1 MQDTPLF
8 ALLVIDSVSCAY
20 VLQPI
25 VVRTHMKQCLLLV
38 LHICIVHS
46 LHTSIESEKFK
57 DLHGTLAHFLT
68 IFTKTV
74 KHTETQIAC
83 R

>member
-1 MQDTPLF
+1 MYAHETVCITCTAY
-8 ALLVIDSVSCAY
+8 ALYTVY
-20 VLQPI
+20 TQ
-25 VVRTHMKQCLLLV
+25 
-38 LHICIVHS
+38 
-46 LHTSIESEKFK
+46 SIESEKFK

-74 KHTETQIAC
+74 KLTETQIAC